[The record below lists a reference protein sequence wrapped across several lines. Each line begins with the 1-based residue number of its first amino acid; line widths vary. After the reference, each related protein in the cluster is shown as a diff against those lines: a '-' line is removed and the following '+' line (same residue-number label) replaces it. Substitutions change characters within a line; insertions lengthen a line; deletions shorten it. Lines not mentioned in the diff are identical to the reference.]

1 MQLQEK
7 NIKGFNIL
15 ELLVVVVII
24 GIISALAYPNFSDW
38 RKERKARTSTV
49 KVKNLIQGI
58 NAQVQ
63 RGLYAFVQ
71 VHVQAQVDNL
81 TITSKG
87 MKMSTLTPK
96 INDGAS
102 DWNTDPATR
111 CDVDTTGYWDDD
123 GSVDDKLE
131 VMQIEFEKSVIEYAE
146 VIECFHVTGS
156 YDYQLKVV
164 VSDMEEY
171 QSFIKNKLSS
181 INNIA
186 NVQSSFVMSSLKD
199 TTAIPIIA

>member
-1 MQLQEK
+1 MVIDKIDISLLNLLQNNTKLNTKELAQKVGLSVTPTYERIKRLEK
-7 NIKGFNIL
+7 QGYIKHYVAIL
-15 ELLVVVVII
+15 
-24 GIISALAYPNFSDW
+24 D
-38 RKERKARTSTV
+38 RKLID
-49 KVKNLIQGI
+49 KNLMVIS
-58 NAQVQ
+58 
-63 RGLYAFVQ
+63 FVSLIL
-71 VHVQAQVDNL
+71 HSRD
-81 TITSKG
+81 
-87 MKMSTLTPK
+87 
-96 INDGAS
+96 
-102 DWNTDPATR
+102 
-111 CDVDTTGYWDDD
+111 
-123 GSVDDKLE
+123 
-131 VMQIEFEKSVIEYAE
+131 MQIEFEKSVIEYAE

>member
-1 MQLQEK
+1 MVIDKIDISLLNLLQNNTKLNTKELAQKVGLSVTPTYERIKRLEK
-7 NIKGFNIL
+7 QGYIKHYVAIL
-15 ELLVVVVII
+15 
-24 GIISALAYPNFSDW
+24 D
-38 RKERKARTSTV
+38 RKLID
-49 KVKNLIQGI
+49 KNLM
-58 NAQVQ
+58 VMS
-63 RGLYAFVQ
+63 FVSLIL
-71 VHVQAQVDNL
+71 HSRD
-81 TITSKG
+81 
-87 MKMSTLTPK
+87 
-96 INDGAS
+96 
-102 DWNTDPATR
+102 
-111 CDVDTTGYWDDD
+111 
-123 GSVDDKLE
+123 
-131 VMQIEFEKSVIEYAE
+131 MQIEFEKSVIEYAE

>member
-1 MQLQEK
+1 MVIDKIDRSLLNLLQNNTKLNTKELAQKVGLSVTPTYERIKRLEK
-7 NIKGFNIL
+7 QGYIKHYVAIL
-15 ELLVVVVII
+15 
-24 GIISALAYPNFSDW
+24 D
-38 RKERKARTSTV
+38 RKLID
-49 KVKNLIQGI
+49 KNLM
-58 NAQVQ
+58 VMS
-63 RGLYAFVQ
+63 FVSLIL
-71 VHVQAQVDNL
+71 HSRD
-81 TITSKG
+81 
-87 MKMSTLTPK
+87 
-96 INDGAS
+96 
-102 DWNTDPATR
+102 
-111 CDVDTTGYWDDD
+111 
-123 GSVDDKLE
+123 
-131 VMQIEFEKSVIEYAE
+131 MQIEFEKSVIEYAE

>member
-1 MQLQEK
+1 MAIDKIDRSLLNLLQNNTKLNTKELAQKVGLSVTPTYERIKRLEK
-7 NIKGFNIL
+7 QGYIKHYVAIL
-15 ELLVVVVII
+15 
-24 GIISALAYPNFSDW
+24 D
-38 RKERKARTSTV
+38 RKLID
-49 KVKNLIQGI
+49 KNLMVIS
-58 NAQVQ
+58 
-63 RGLYAFVQ
+63 FVSLLL
-71 VHVQAQVDNL
+71 HSRD
-81 TITSKG
+81 
-87 MKMSTLTPK
+87 
-96 INDGAS
+96 
-102 DWNTDPATR
+102 
-111 CDVDTTGYWDDD
+111 
-123 GSVDDKLE
+123 
-131 VMQIEFEKSVIEYAE
+131 MQIEFEKSVIEYAE

>member
-1 MQLQEK
+1 MVIDKIDISLLNLLQNNTKLNTKELAQKVGLSATPTYERIKRLEK
-7 NIKGFNIL
+7 QGYIKHYVAIL
-15 ELLVVVVII
+15 
-24 GIISALAYPNFSDW
+24 D
-38 RKERKARTSTV
+38 RKLID
-49 KVKNLIQGI
+49 KNLMVIS
-58 NAQVQ
+58 
-63 RGLYAFVQ
+63 FVSLIL
-71 VHVQAQVDNL
+71 HSRD
-81 TITSKG
+81 
-87 MKMSTLTPK
+87 
-96 INDGAS
+96 
-102 DWNTDPATR
+102 
-111 CDVDTTGYWDDD
+111 
-123 GSVDDKLE
+123 
-131 VMQIEFEKSVIEYAE
+131 MQIEFEKSVIEYAE

>member
-1 MQLQEK
+1 MVIDKIDITLLNLLQNNTKLNTKELAQKVGLSVTPTYERIKRLEK
-7 NIKGFNIL
+7 QGYIKHYVAIL
-15 ELLVVVVII
+15 
-24 GIISALAYPNFSDW
+24 D
-38 RKERKARTSTV
+38 RKLID
-49 KVKNLIQGI
+49 KNLM
-58 NAQVQ
+58 VMS
-63 RGLYAFVQ
+63 FVSLIL
-71 VHVQAQVDNL
+71 HSRD
-81 TITSKG
+81 
-87 MKMSTLTPK
+87 
-96 INDGAS
+96 
-102 DWNTDPATR
+102 
-111 CDVDTTGYWDDD
+111 
-123 GSVDDKLE
+123 
-131 VMQIEFEKSVIEYAE
+131 MQIEFEKSVIEYAE

>member
-1 MQLQEK
+1 MVIDKIDITLLNLLQNNTKLNTKELAQKVGLSVTPTYERIKRLEK
-7 NIKGFNIL
+7 EGYIKQYVAIL
-15 ELLVVVVII
+15 
-24 GIISALAYPNFSDW
+24 D
-38 RKERKARTSTV
+38 RKLID
-49 KVKNLIQGI
+49 KNLM
-58 NAQVQ
+58 VMS
-63 RGLYAFVQ
+63 FVSLIL
-71 VHVQAQVDNL
+71 HSRD
-81 TITSKG
+81 
-87 MKMSTLTPK
+87 
-96 INDGAS
+96 
-102 DWNTDPATR
+102 
-111 CDVDTTGYWDDD
+111 
-123 GSVDDKLE
+123 
-131 VMQIEFEKSVIEYAE
+131 MQIEFEKSVIEYAE

>member
-1 MQLQEK
+1 MVIDKIDISLLNLLQNNTKLNTKELAQKVGLSVTPTYERIKRLEK
-7 NIKGFNIL
+7 QGYIKHYVAIL
-15 ELLVVVVII
+15 
-24 GIISALAYPNFSDW
+24 D
-38 RKERKARTSTV
+38 RKLID
-49 KVKNLIQGI
+49 KNLMVIS
-58 NAQVQ
+58 
-63 RGLYAFVQ
+63 FVSLIL
-71 VHVQAQVDNL
+71 H
-81 TITSKG
+81 SK
-87 MKMSTLTPK
+87 
-96 INDGAS
+96 
-102 DWNTDPATR
+102 
-111 CDVDTTGYWDDD
+111 DV
-123 GSVDDKLE
+123 
-131 VMQIEFEKSVIEYAE
+131 QIEFEKSVIEYAE

>member
-1 MQLQEK
+1 MAIDKIDRSLLNLLQNNTKLNTKELAQKIGLSVTPTYERIKRLEK
-7 NIKGFNIL
+7 QGYIKNYVAIL
-15 ELLVVVVII
+15 
-24 GIISALAYPNFSDW
+24 D
-38 RKERKARTSTV
+38 RKLID
-49 KVKNLIQGI
+49 KNLMVIS
-58 NAQVQ
+58 
-63 RGLYAFVQ
+63 FVSLIL
-71 VHVQAQVDNL
+71 HSRD
-81 TITSKG
+81 
-87 MKMSTLTPK
+87 
-96 INDGAS
+96 
-102 DWNTDPATR
+102 
-111 CDVDTTGYWDDD
+111 
-123 GSVDDKLE
+123 
-131 VMQIEFEKSVIEYAE
+131 MQIEFEKSIIEYAE

>member
-1 MQLQEK
+1 MAIDKIDRSLLNLLQNNTKLNTKELAQKIGLSVTPTYERIKRLEK
-7 NIKGFNIL
+7 QGYIKQYVAIL
-15 ELLVVVVII
+15 
-24 GIISALAYPNFSDW
+24 D
-38 RKERKARTSTV
+38 RKLIN
-49 KVKNLIQGI
+49 KNLMVIS
-58 NAQVQ
+58 
-63 RGLYAFVQ
+63 FVSLLL
-71 VHVQAQVDNL
+71 HSRD
-81 TITSKG
+81 
-87 MKMSTLTPK
+87 
-96 INDGAS
+96 
-102 DWNTDPATR
+102 
-111 CDVDTTGYWDDD
+111 
-123 GSVDDKLE
+123 
-131 VMQIEFEKSVIEYAE
+131 MQIEFEKSVIEYPE